1 MTGFA
6 KFGPFH
12 SGPLYFDVS
21 SEPRLPGCRQ
31 GRWVRRVVPSDLERS
46 RTMFTMDVGKTWT
59 STRAFNG
66 GPRAAYQHSSH
77 EEAPAGGAGA
87 KRTTSV
93 YDRNIKSLGEFMT
106 VPAPAPRSQQSL
118 GGSMG
123 GSMRLPSSAE
133 TSRVFGPAAG
143 ARHEKLGVFGSEHG
157 AIGSRYFESLSQGRT
172 EEERRQLLVTGER
185 HRRGAHLKYKQ
196 TDTLGV
202 MHQQEQDSAAA
213 AASFYQKQQQ
223 RATQQQ
229 PQQPPQQPQQGRE
242 FGARSA
248 MPMVA
253 VANSPQDD
261 ASAIAAIYLAT
272 HKPFKGAAALMR

>member
-1 MTGFA
+1 
-6 KFGPFH
+6 
-12 SGPLYFDVS
+12 
-21 SEPRLPGCRQ
+21 
-31 GRWVRRVVPSDLERS
+31 
-46 RTMFTMDVGKTWT
+46 MFTMDVGKTWT

-66 GPRAAYQHSSH
+66 GPRAAYQQ
-77 EEAPAGGAGA
+77 EVGPAGGA
-87 KRTTSV
+87 KRATSV

-106 VPAPAPRSQQSL
+106 VPAPEPRSRG

-123 GSMRLPSSAE
+123 GSMRLPSAGE
-133 TSRVFGPAAG
+133 TSRIFGPAAG
-143 ARHEKLGVFGSEHG
+143 GVHEKLGVFGPEHG
-157 AIGSRYFESLSQGRT
+157 AIGSRYFQSLSQGRT

-185 HRRGAHLKYKQ
+185 HRRGAHLKYKP

-202 MHQQEQDSAAA
+202 MHQAEQNSATAAA
-213 AASFYQKQQQ
+213 GFYQKQQQ

-229 PQQPPQQPQQGRE
+229 QQQQQQRQGQQGQGQGRE
-242 FGARSA
+242 FGVRFAREAPHAA

-253 VANSPQDD
+253 AASSPQDS

>member
-1 MTGFA
+1 
-6 KFGPFH
+6 
-12 SGPLYFDVS
+12 
-21 SEPRLPGCRQ
+21 
-31 GRWVRRVVPSDLERS
+31 
-46 RTMFTMDVGKTWT
+46 MFTMDVGKTWT

-66 GPRAAYQHSSH
+66 GPRAAYQQ
-77 EEAPAGGAGA
+77 EAPAGGASA
-87 KRTTSV
+87 KRATSV

-118 GGSMG
+118 GSSMG
-123 GSMRLPSSAE
+123 GSMRLPSAAE
-133 TSRVFGPAAG
+133 TSSIFGPAAG
-143 ARHEKLGVFGSEHG
+143 AVHEKLGVFGPEHG
-157 AIGSRYFESLSQGRT
+157 AIGSRYFQSLSQGRT

-185 HRRGAHLKYKQ
+185 HRRGAHLKYKP

-202 MHQQEQDSAAA
+202 MHQAEQNSATAAA
-213 AASFYQKQQQ
+213 GFYQKQQQ

-229 PQQPPQQPQQGRE
+229 QQQQQQRQGQQGQGQGRE
-242 FGARSA
+242 FGVRFAREAPHAA

-253 VANSPQDD
+253 AASSPQDS

>member
-1 MTGFA
+1 
-6 KFGPFH
+6 
-12 SGPLYFDVS
+12 
-21 SEPRLPGCRQ
+21 
-31 GRWVRRVVPSDLERS
+31 
-46 RTMFTMDVGKTWT
+46 MFTMDVGKTWT

-118 GGSMG
+118 GSSMG
-123 GSMRLPSSAE
+123 GSMRLPSAAE
-133 TSRVFGPAAG
+133 TSSIFGPAAG
-143 ARHEKLGVFGSEHG
+143 AVHEKLGVFGPEHG
-157 AIGSRYFESLSQGRT
+157 AIGSRYFQSLSQGRT

-185 HRRGAHLKYKQ
+185 RRRGAHLKYKP
-196 TDTLGV
+196 TDTLGL

-223 RATQQQ
+223 RAMQQQQQQRAMQQ
-229 PQQPPQQPQQGRE
+229 PQPQPQPQPQQGRE
-242 FGARSA
+242 FGVRFAREA
-248 MPMVA
+248 AHAAIPMA
-253 VANSPQDD
+253 AASSQDS
-261 ASAIAAIYLAT
+261 ASALAALYLAT
-272 HKPFKGAAALMR
+272 HKPFKGAASLMR